1 MAINDLSN
9 QNIKDTY
16 QRVVQTDGTNT
27 ADGTGS
33 LLPISFDGN
42 NVIIS
47 GSLVAHSYVVSES
60 VTAVS
65 SGSTIFGNTMSD
77 VHQYTGSVFIT
88 GSISASLTGSFG
100 RVICQTISASTG
112 HFDEGTIEI
121 GGEPMNKT
129 LLQNIKD
136 GFDDSTRNTKSGVA
150 LFKGGIHAEHISAS
164 LISASEF
171 RSNGHITA
179 SGNIS
184 SSQNILGGGLILTR
198 LDADNDESTAL
209 VIDNGIVGT
218 RELGSN
224 AFTSTTIGTSTN
236 DLTVDDTT
244 LQLDSGTTYDGS
256 TAKTISVK
264 DGGIDSNA
272 LAADI
277 TVTTL
282 TTTNIIA
289 TGHISASLVSASEL
303 RSSGHISAS
312 GNISASGFISG
323 SEIKSPT
330 SEFETLKLTGLS
342 ADNDEATALVIDSG
356 VVGTRELGSNA
367 FTSTTIGTA
376 TNDLTVDNAT
386 LQLDSGTTYDGSTA
400 KTISIKDGGVDSDAL
415 AADVTVTNL
424 TTTTLQGVGGTTGLI
439 VDGFISASG
448 RINSLSHI
456 SSSGNISASGGI
468 IGGTLKLTGLSADN
482 DEATALV
489 IDSGIVGTRDLGS
502 NAFTSTTIG
511 TNTNALTVD
520 DVTLQLNTGT
530 TFNGSAARTISVKDG
545 GIDSDA
551 LAADIAVT
559 SLTATNVTASQYEGN
574 TLFTTGSHTTAG
586 TTAEGD
592 IVKFSNTTTTAG
604 DIYMLESDG
613 DWVQANATATSTA
626 TGSLA
631 VAVGTNSTTHGMLLR
646 GMTKLADDPDCAVG
660 QPVFLGETAGHG
672 ACVAPTS
679 TNDIA
684 RIIGFYMSGSGV
696 IYFNPDNTSI
706 KVS

>member
-1 MAINDLSN
+1 MAVQDFTGKNI
-9 QNIKDTY
+9 QNTY
-16 QRVVQTDGTNT
+16 QRIVQTDGTNT
-27 ADGTGS
+27 SDGTGS

-136 GFDDSTRNTKSGVA
+136 GFDDSTRNTKSNIA

-164 LISASEF
+164 LVSASEF
-171 RSNGHITA
+171 RSKGHITA

-184 SSQNILGGGLILTR
+184 ASGNILARGLTITK
-198 LDADNDESTAL
+198 LDVDNDESTAL

-224 AFTSTTIGTSTN
+224 AFTSTTIGTVTN
-236 DLTVDDTT
+236 DLTVDDAT

-282 TTTNIIA
+282 TTTDIIA

-303 RSSGHISAS
+303 RSSGHITAS
-312 GNISASGFISG
+312 GNISASGFIYSA
-323 SEIKSPT
+323 T
-330 SEFETLKLTGLS
+330 SSSMASRVATLEAVDHVNS
-342 ADNDEATALVIDSG
+342 A
-356 VVGTRELGSNA
+356 
-367 FTSTTIGTA
+367 
-376 TNDLTVDNAT
+376 LTVDNTT
-386 LQLDSGTTYDGSTA
+386 LQLNTGTTYNGASSR
-400 KTISIKDGGVDSDAL
+400 TISVKDGGIDSDAL
-415 AADVTVTNL
+415 ADDVTVTNL

-448 RINSLSHI
+448 RINSESHI
-456 SSSGNISASGGI
+456 SASGNISASEGI

-574 TLFTTGSHTTAG
+574 TLFTTGSHTSKG

-592 IVKFSNTTTTAG
+592 IFKFGSSDPTTAG
-604 DIYMLESDG
+604 DIYMLRSDAQ
-613 DWVQANATATSTA
+613 WVQATAADETAA

-631 VAVGTNSTTHGMLLR
+631 VATGGSALVGMLFR
-646 GMTKLADDPDCAVG
+646 GMVKLDNDPDCAIG
-660 QPVFLGETAGHG
+660 QPVFLSTTAGHA
-672 ACVAPTS
+672 ACAAPTS
-679 TNDIA
+679 TNNIA
-684 RIIGFYMSGSGV
+684 RIIGFYMSGSGT
-696 IYFNPDNTSI
+696 IYFNPDNTSV